1 MNDKFLIPADASHE
15 QSEIIIGALYLSLL
29 FAFRHIA
36 NAEGA
41 ASAAAFK
48 EEFLTTLKSGGV
60 SMSLLDDAAT
70 FDFVVAMFDG
80 VGTIEPLQRSL
91 DGSLRDRDY
100 CIAR

>member
-48 EEFLTTLKSGGV
+48 EESHDAQKRWC
-60 SMSLLDDAAT
+60 LD
-70 FDFVVAMFDG
+70 VV
-80 VGTIEPLQRSL
+80 T
-91 DGSLRDRDY
+91 
-100 CIAR
+100 